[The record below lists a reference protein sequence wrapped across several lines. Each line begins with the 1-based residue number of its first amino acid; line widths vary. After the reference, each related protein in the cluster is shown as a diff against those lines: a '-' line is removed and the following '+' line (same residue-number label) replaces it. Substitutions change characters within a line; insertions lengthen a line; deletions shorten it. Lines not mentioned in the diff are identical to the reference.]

1 MKMINIISITQILT
15 GAFIMLYSIG
25 LGIKIKRNVPPDLS
39 WKWLVIVSL
48 TGFFLFGFLLAALVL
63 LIDITVPFELL
74 TGGIFLAGAGFV
86 FIIMILSKTTIHSIK
101 AKDKQLQRTLIEI
114 SERRDIE
121 EERLAGLNLAN
132 EQLRIVL
139 NDAESVNRARGEFI
153 TKINREAR
161 TPLHEIVN
169 FSESAL
175 NTDLTEEQK
184 RHINAIKESARS
196 IAELLDSAKDIHDI
210 KPAH

>member
-1 MKMINIISITQILT
+1 MNMIDVISIIQILA
-15 GAFIMLYSIG
+15 GALIMLLSIVLG
-25 LGIKIKRNVPPDLS
+25 LKIKKTVPQDLS
-39 WKWLVIVSL
+39 RKWLVVVSL
-48 TGFFLFGFLLAALVL
+48 MGFFLFGYLLSALVL

-74 TGGIFLAGAGFV
+74 TGSIFLAGAGFV
-86 FIIMILSKTTIHSIK
+86 FIIMKLSKTTIHSIN

-139 NDAESVNRARGEFI
+139 NDAESVNRVRGEVI
-153 TKINREAR
+153 TKINQDVR
-161 TPLHEIVN
+161 TPLHAIVN
-169 FSESAL
+169 CSESAL

-184 RHINAIKESARS
+184 RHIHAIKESARS
-196 IAELLDSAKDIHDI
+196 IAELLNSAKDIRDI